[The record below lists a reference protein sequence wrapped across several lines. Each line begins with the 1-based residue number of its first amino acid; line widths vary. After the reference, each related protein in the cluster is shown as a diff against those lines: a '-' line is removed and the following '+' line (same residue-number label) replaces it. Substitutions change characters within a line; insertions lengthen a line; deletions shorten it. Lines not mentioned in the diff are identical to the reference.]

1 MLILGAFC
9 LLLKNLWGRMQ
20 KTKEMSR
27 YEWPSHEPWVARASE
42 DEWKERLI
50 VSYGNSEALWE
61 FVSKARPPIFKCGN
75 PLSYFFHELIDSL
88 EASSIICKMPWMVQ
102 CQRSLCYSGQ
112 KTEFM
117 ISCQYLIFI
126 IWASVHLRYCM
137 EILYRKPLLRYL

>member
-1 MLILGAFC
+1 MG
-9 LLLKNLWGRMQ
+9 KNAKNWGNERIRVA
-20 KTKEMSR
+20 K
-27 YEWPSHEPWVARASE
+27 PWATSSTGVKRWVKRE
-42 DEWKERLI
+42 TVI
-50 VSYGNSEALWE
+50 VSYSNSEALWE
-61 FVSKARPPIFKCGN
+61 FVSKARPSIFKCGN
-75 PLSYFFHELIDSL
+75 PLSYFFHELIDGL

-126 IWASVHLRYCM
+126 IWASVHLWYCM